1 MKNDLFEGWVELTE
15 KDVMNDIDITEFM
28 LELINAEKH
37 NS

>member
-1 MKNDLFEGWVELTE
+1 MKDDPFDGWVELTE
-15 KDVMNDIDITEFM
+15 KDVMSDIDITEFM